1 MDCAALR
8 LALRVIFAVAKMH
21 QLAALGSNG
30 VQILSPFSVRY
41 KKPRLRG
48 AFHIWRRGRDRL
60 RRVAAGPSGDFRCR
74 ENASARLRL
83 GSNRV
88 QILSTFSVRYKKTPL
103 ARGLSYLAEREG
115 FEPSVRFKPYT
126 HFPGEP
132 VRPLRHLSVRRLL
145 YSLNAVKSVA
155 EAAPIELII
164 ELAAQVANKRY
175 AQPQKRRRNPRHRS
189 LWPSPE

>member
-8 LALRVIFAVAKMH
+8 LALRVILLRKIH

-30 VQILSPFSVRY
+30 VQILGSLSAGY

-88 QILSTFSVRYKKTPL
+88 QILSPFSVKYKKPRL
-103 ARGLSYLAEREG
+103 RGAFHIWRRGRDSNPRYGLSRTLTFQASPFDHSGTSPKTYLICI
-115 FEPSVRFKPYT
+115 VRC
-126 HFPGEP
+126 
-132 VRPLRHLSVRRLL
+132 
-145 YSLNAVKSVA
+145 
-155 EAAPIELII
+155 
-164 ELAAQVANKRY
+164 
-175 AQPQKRRRNPRHRS
+175 
-189 LWPSPE
+189 